1 MVVRKY
7 DIRKVKVKAH
17 LFLAKGIR
25 GRKRIRE
32 GEVERVLKVIS
43 INVFPTHI
51 NFSVS

>member
-17 LFLAKGIR
+17 LFLAKGII
-25 GRKRIRE
+25 GRKRVRE
-32 GEVERVLKVIS
+32 GKVKRVLRVINMN
-43 INVFPTHI
+43 IFPTHI